1 MTKRKVLKIGVIVI
15 SIIVLLIAFFLLYRY
30 IRIKTARVEI
40 VLKTDRQV
48 TFLDDVKVSSFIES
62 INGKIVDDYKID
74 TTKIGSQNI
83 EFTFIN
89 DQNIKLNYSY
99 ELSVIDDEAPLI
111 WLGKSYNVTRGSNV
125 NLLDKILCGDNYDSK
140 PDCEIIGEYNLDT
153 VGSYDLVFKATDSSG
168 NTNEKKFTLNVNE
181 PKNSSSSSN
190 NGTSY
195 TDFSQVVEDYKND
208 KTQIGIDVS
217 KWQQDIDFQ
226 KLKDAGVEFVFI
238 RVGTSSG
245 INGENF
251 LDSKFIQNID
261 NANAVGIPVG
271 VYFYS
276 YANSLKRAQN
286 DAKWVLDQIK
296 DYQVDLGIAFDWENW
311 QSFNEFNLSFF
322 GLTNM
327 AKEFMNTV
335 TAAGYKSMLY
345 SSKTYLENIWLPTDY
360 PVWLAH
366 YTKNTD
372 YKDDYEYWQICS
384 NGKVDGINGLVD
396 IDIRYLS

>member
-153 VGSYDLVFKATDSSG
+153 VGSYELVFKATDSSG
-168 NTNEKKFTLNVNE
+168 NTNEKTFTLNVNE

-195 TDFSQVVEDYKND
+195 TDFSQVVEDYKNH
-208 KTQIGIDVS
+208 
-217 KWQQDIDFQ
+217 F
-226 KLKDAGVEFVFI
+226 
-238 RVGTSSG
+238 
-245 INGENF
+245 
-251 LDSKFIQNID
+251 
-261 NANAVGIPVG
+261 
-271 VYFYS
+271 FYLMLQLLLFS
-276 YANSLKRAQN
+276 YS
-286 DAKWVLDQIK
+286 
-296 DYQVDLGIAFDWENW
+296 
-311 QSFNEFNLSFF
+311 
-322 GLTNM
+322 
-327 AKEFMNTV
+327 
-335 TAAGYKSMLY
+335 
-345 SSKTYLENIWLPTDY
+345 
-360 PVWLAH
+360 
-366 YTKNTD
+366 
-372 YKDDYEYWQICS
+372 
-384 NGKVDGINGLVD
+384 
-396 IDIRYLS
+396 